1 MYAGAALIFVY
12 GRAAYLSG
20 MKTTTISTIRVGL
33 LRYWL
38 PVLGCLLLGSCR
50 TCPIDSCHA
59 RKAHLHNGVKYR
71 ARPIWKM
78 QFPAV
83 GERIKL
89 NSEGKNRRRDSDHS
103 KSLK

>member
-1 MYAGAALIFVY
+1 MKLRVLSMF
-12 GRAAYLSG
+12 GRGPLY
-20 MKTTTISTIRVGL
+20 IVPL
-33 LRYWL
+33 L
-38 PVLGCLLLGSCR
+38 VLLLASCR
-50 TCPIDSCHA
+50 TCPIDACHA

-78 QFPAV
+78 QYPAV

-89 NSEGKNRRRDSDHS
+89 NSEGKNRRRASDHS

>member
-1 MYAGAALIFVY
+1 MKLRVLSVFGRGPLYLALL
-12 GRAAYLSG
+12 A
-20 MKTTTISTIRVGL
+20 GL
-33 LRYWL
+33 L
-38 PVLGCLLLGSCR
+38 VAGCR

>member
-1 MYAGAALIFVY
+1 MKLRVLSAF
-12 GRAAYLSG
+12 GRGPFYLVVL
-20 MKTTTISTIRVGL
+20 VGL
-33 LRYWL
+33 LL
-38 PVLGCLLLGSCR
+38 ASCR

-83 GERIKL
+83 GERVKL

-103 KSLK
+103 RSLK

>member
-1 MYAGAALIFVY
+1 MKRRILSVF
-12 GRAAYLSG
+12 GRGPLYL
-20 MKTTTISTIRVGL
+20 VVLLGL
-33 LRYWL
+33 L
-38 PVLGCLLLGSCR
+38 VGSCR

-103 KSLK
+103 RPLK

>member
-1 MYAGAALIFVY
+1 MK
-12 GRAAYLSG
+12 
-20 MKTTTISTIRVGL
+20 KTTNRLWL

-38 PVLGCLLLGSCR
+38 PGLVLLLLASCR

>member
-1 MYAGAALIFVY
+1 MYLGSLLPCIFRAMKLRVLSVF
-12 GRAAYLSG
+12 GRGPLSL
-20 MKTTTISTIRVGL
+20 VVL
-33 LRYWL
+33 LS
-38 PVLGCLLLGSCR
+38 LLLGSCR

-103 KSLK
+103 RPLK

>member
-1 MYAGAALIFVY
+1 MKLRVLSAF
-12 GRAAYLSG
+12 GRGPLYL
-20 MKTTTISTIRVGL
+20 VVLLGL
-33 LRYWL
+33 L
-38 PVLGCLLLGSCR
+38 VGSCR

-78 QFPAV
+78 QYPAV

-89 NSEGKNRRRDSDHS
+89 NSEGKNRRRASDHS
-103 KSLK
+103 RSLK

>member
-1 MYAGAALIFVY
+1 MKQRLLSVF
-12 GRAAYLSG
+12 GRGPFYLVVL
-20 MKTTTISTIRVGL
+20 VGL
-33 LRYWL
+33 LL
-38 PVLGCLLLGSCR
+38 ASCR

-89 NSEGKNRRRDSDHS
+89 NSEGKNRRRDNDHS

>member
-1 MYAGAALIFVY
+1 LRKLLPCIFRAMKLPILSII
-12 GRAAYLSG
+12 GRGPLYLVVLVS
-20 MKTTTISTIRVGL
+20 L
-33 LRYWL
+33 L
-38 PVLGCLLLGSCR
+38 VASCR

-89 NSEGKNRRRDSDHS
+89 NSEGRNRRRDSDHS

>member
-1 MYAGAALIFVY
+1 MKLRLLSLP
-12 GRAAYLSG
+12 GRWPLYL
-20 MKTTTISTIRVGL
+20 V
-33 LRYWL
+33 
-38 PVLGCLLLGSCR
+38 LLLSLAVGSCR

-89 NSEGKNRRRDSDHS
+89 NSEGKGRRRDSDHS

>member
-1 MYAGAALIFVY
+1 MKLRVLSVL
-12 GRAAYLSG
+12 GRAPLYL
-20 MKTTTISTIRVGL
+20 V
-33 LRYWL
+33 
-38 PVLGCLLLGSCR
+38 VLVCLLLASCR

-103 KSLK
+103 KSLR